1 MEERK
6 LTEQQALD
14 TEIKTVE
21 TLLGRG
27 VQVDLP
33 APRLLRLFGK
43 KTLSFTLS
51 LPDSET
57 LCQISGLYL
66 RMKKA
71 ATTVEAETLDQA
83 HLMIHQCMKPAS
95 RIVAYGMMPYCTPLG
110 LRNRLL
116 ACYLRRHMDAR
127 MLAELWMMI
136 CSLSGA
142 HDFINFIRSMSTMRT
157 TKPPTPPTAT

>member
-1 MEERK
+1 MKEQK

-14 TEIKTVE
+14 TEIKTVD
-21 TLLGRG
+21 TLLRRG

-33 APRLLRLFGK
+33 APRLVRLFGK
-43 KTLSFTLS
+43 KNISFTVS

-57 LCQISGLYL
+57 LTQISGLYL

-71 ATTVEAETLDQA
+71 ATTVEAESLDEA
-83 HLMIHQCMKPAS
+83 HLMIHECMKPAS
-95 RIVAYGMMPYCTPLG
+95 RIVAYGMMPYCTPLS

-116 ACYLRRHMDAR
+116 AWYIRRHLDAR
-127 MLAELWMMI
+127 TLAELWMMI

-142 HDFINFIRSMSTMRT
+142 HDFINFIRSMSSMRT
-157 TKPPTPPTAT
+157 TKPKTTT

>member
-1 MEERK
+1 MEEQK
-6 LTEQQALD
+6 LIEQQALD
-14 TEIKTVE
+14 TEIKTVD
-21 TLLGRG
+21 TLLSRG

-33 APRLLRLFGK
+33 APRILRLFGK
-43 KTLSFTLS
+43 KTISFTVS

-57 LCQISGLYL
+57 LMQISGLYL

-71 ATTVEAETLDQA
+71 ATTVEAETLDEA
-83 HLMIHQCMKPAS
+83 HLMIHECMKPAS
-95 RIVAYGMMPYCTPLG
+95 RIVAYGMMPYCTPLS

-116 ACYLRRHMDAR
+116 AWYIRRHMDTR

-142 HDFINFIRSMSTMRT
+142 HDFINFIRSMSSMRT
-157 TKPPTPPTAT
+157 TKPKTTT

>member
-1 MEERK
+1 MIMEEQQ

-21 TLLGRG
+21 TLMDRG

-43 KTLSFTLS
+43 KTISFTVS
-51 LPDSET
+51 RPDSET
-57 LCQISGLYL
+57 LLQISGLYL

-71 ATTVEAETLDQA
+71 ATTVDAETIDEA
-83 HLMIHQCMKPAS
+83 HLMIHDCMVPAS
-95 RIVAYGMMPYCTPLG
+95 RIVAYGMQPYITPLS

-116 ACYLRRHMDAR
+116 ARYLRRNMDTR

-136 CSLSGA
+136 CSMAGA
-142 HDFINFIRSMSTMRT
+142 HDFINVIRSMSAMRT
-157 TKPPTPPTAT
+157 TKPRTT

>member
-1 MEERK
+1 MEEQK
-6 LTEQQALD
+6 LTEEQALD

-33 APRLLRLFGK
+33 APWLLRLLGK
-43 KTLSFTLS
+43 KTLSFTVS

-57 LCQISGLYL
+57 LMQISGLYL

-71 ATTVEAETLDQA
+71 ATSVEAESLDEA
-83 HLMIHQCMKPAS
+83 HLMIHECMVPAS
-95 RIVAYGMMPYCTPLG
+95 RIVAYGMMPYCTPLS

-116 ACYLRRHMDAR
+116 AWYIRRHLNAR

-142 HDFINFIRSMSTMRT
+142 HDFINFIRSMSSMRT
-157 TKPPTPPTAT
+157 TKPKTTT

>member
-1 MEERK
+1 MEEQK

-14 TEIKTVE
+14 TEIKTVD
-21 TLLGRG
+21 TLLRRG

-33 APRLLRLFGK
+33 APRLVRLFGK
-43 KTLSFTLS
+43 KTISFTVS

-57 LCQISGLYL
+57 LMQISGLYL
-66 RMKKA
+66 RMKAA
-71 ATTVEAETLDQA
+71 ATTVDAETLDEA
-83 HLMIHQCMKPAS
+83 HLMIHECMKPAS
-95 RIVAYGMMPYCTPLG
+95 RIVAYGMKPYCTPLG

-116 ACYLRRHMDAR
+116 AWYLRRHLNAR

-142 HDFINFIRSMSTMRT
+142 HDFINFIRSMSSMRT
-157 TKPPTPPTAT
+157 TKPKTTT